1 MEKEISA
8 LNEIRS
14 FIEGLK
20 EKLNTKIQENNKLN
34 EDILSAGEEI
44 TELKTK
50 ISELNENIKMLK
62 LASQIDGNEVGS
74 TKDVKLMINEMVRE
88 IDKCIALLN
97 KENMSEL
104 SIKVVIGGRTYPLTI
119 NREDEEKIRKSVSE
133 IENNIKNLKENYAV
147 NDMQDL
153 LAMTA
158 LEYAND
164 SVTKNNSVEFEKLSK
179 EIISLRN
186 ELED

>member
-1 MEKEISA
+1 
-8 LNEIRS
+8 
-14 FIEGLK
+14 
-20 EKLNTKIQENNKLN
+20 
-34 EDILSAGEEI
+34 
-44 TELKTK
+44 
-50 ISELNENIKMLK
+50 
-62 LASQIDGNEVGS
+62 
-74 TKDVKLMINEMVRE
+74 
-88 IDKCIALLN
+88 
-97 KENMSEL
+97 MSEL

-164 SVTKNNSVEFEKLSK
+164 SVTKNNSVEIEKLSK

>member
-1 MEKEISA
+1 
-8 LNEIRS
+8 
-14 FIEGLK
+14 
-20 EKLNTKIQENNKLN
+20 
-34 EDILSAGEEI
+34 
-44 TELKTK
+44 
-50 ISELNENIKMLK
+50 
-62 LASQIDGNEVGS
+62 
-74 TKDVKLMINEMVRE
+74 
-88 IDKCIALLN
+88 
-97 KENMSEL
+97 MSEL

-179 EIISLRN
+179 EIISLRS

>member
-1 MEKEISA
+1 
-8 LNEIRS
+8 
-14 FIEGLK
+14 
-20 EKLNTKIQENNKLN
+20 
-34 EDILSAGEEI
+34 
-44 TELKTK
+44 
-50 ISELNENIKMLK
+50 
-62 LASQIDGNEVGS
+62 
-74 TKDVKLMINEMVRE
+74 
-88 IDKCIALLN
+88 
-97 KENMSEL
+97 MSEL

-133 IENNIKNLKENYAV
+133 IEKNIKNLKENYAV

-164 SVTKNNSVEFEKLSK
+164 SVTKNNSVEIEKLSK
-179 EIISLRN
+179 EIINLRN

>member
-1 MEKEISA
+1 
-8 LNEIRS
+8 
-14 FIEGLK
+14 
-20 EKLNTKIQENNKLN
+20 
-34 EDILSAGEEI
+34 
-44 TELKTK
+44 
-50 ISELNENIKMLK
+50 
-62 LASQIDGNEVGS
+62 
-74 TKDVKLMINEMVRE
+74 
-88 IDKCIALLN
+88 
-97 KENMSEL
+97 MSEL

-164 SVTKNNSVEFEKLSK
+164 SVTKNNSVEIDKLSK
-179 EIISLRN
+179 EIINLRN

>member
-1 MEKEISA
+1 
-8 LNEIRS
+8 
-14 FIEGLK
+14 
-20 EKLNTKIQENNKLN
+20 
-34 EDILSAGEEI
+34 
-44 TELKTK
+44 
-50 ISELNENIKMLK
+50 
-62 LASQIDGNEVGS
+62 
-74 TKDVKLMINEMVRE
+74 
-88 IDKCIALLN
+88 
-97 KENMSEL
+97 MSEL

-119 NREDEEKIRKSVSE
+119 NRDEEEKIRKSVSE

-164 SVTKNNSVEFEKLSK
+164 SVTKNNSVEIDKLSK
-179 EIISLRN
+179 EIFNLRN

>member
-1 MEKEISA
+1 
-8 LNEIRS
+8 
-14 FIEGLK
+14 
-20 EKLNTKIQENNKLN
+20 
-34 EDILSAGEEI
+34 
-44 TELKTK
+44 
-50 ISELNENIKMLK
+50 
-62 LASQIDGNEVGS
+62 
-74 TKDVKLMINEMVRE
+74 
-88 IDKCIALLN
+88 
-97 KENMSEL
+97 MSEL

-164 SVTKNNSVEFEKLSK
+164 SVTKNNPVEFEKLSK

>member
-1 MEKEISA
+1 
-8 LNEIRS
+8 
-14 FIEGLK
+14 
-20 EKLNTKIQENNKLN
+20 
-34 EDILSAGEEI
+34 
-44 TELKTK
+44 
-50 ISELNENIKMLK
+50 
-62 LASQIDGNEVGS
+62 
-74 TKDVKLMINEMVRE
+74 
-88 IDKCIALLN
+88 
-97 KENMSEL
+97 MSEL
-104 SIKVVIGGRTYPLTI
+104 SIKVVIWGRTYPLTI

>member
-1 MEKEISA
+1 
-8 LNEIRS
+8 
-14 FIEGLK
+14 
-20 EKLNTKIQENNKLN
+20 
-34 EDILSAGEEI
+34 
-44 TELKTK
+44 
-50 ISELNENIKMLK
+50 
-62 LASQIDGNEVGS
+62 
-74 TKDVKLMINEMVRE
+74 
-88 IDKCIALLN
+88 
-97 KENMSEL
+97 MSEL

-164 SVTKNNSVEFEKLSK
+164 SVTKNNSVEIEKLSK
-179 EIISLRN
+179 EIINLRD

>member
-1 MEKEISA
+1 
-8 LNEIRS
+8 
-14 FIEGLK
+14 
-20 EKLNTKIQENNKLN
+20 
-34 EDILSAGEEI
+34 
-44 TELKTK
+44 
-50 ISELNENIKMLK
+50 
-62 LASQIDGNEVGS
+62 
-74 TKDVKLMINEMVRE
+74 
-88 IDKCIALLN
+88 
-97 KENMSEL
+97 MSEL

-164 SVTKNNSVEFEKLSK
+164 SVTKNNSVEVEKLSK
-179 EIISLRN
+179 EIINLRN